1 MNALTGEQRAAIE
14 ARILADFEALD
25 DDRRA
30 ELVDHAT
37 RLLTEQGH

>member
-1 MNALTGEQRAAIE
+1 MTAAERAAFE

-25 DDRRA
+25 ENRRA